1 MGFLYQKKI
10 EDHIKEGNM
19 KKIFICFALMFSFS
33 FPLGSAGTYEDNFV
47 WEKPTPHP
55 VLKHGQLNIENI
67 VVPNYSSLNFELENR
82 AKQVECLA
90 KNIYFEA
97 RNEPFAGQLAV
108 ALVTLNRVYDDT
120 FPNTVCDVVYQGIH
134 TTDGFPK
141 RDRCQFS
148 WYCDG
153 ASDEVRNLV
162 AFNTTQKIANLAMIS
177 YGSMKSQGLDY
188 TEGAIY
194 YHTYE
199 INPRWSTA
207 YPKVGRIG
215 DHIFYR

>member
-1 MGFLYQKKI
+1 MDYLYLIKI

-19 KKIFICFALMFSFS
+19 KKLFICFVLMFSFVI
-33 FPLGSAGTYEDNFV
+33 PLGSASTYEDKLLWDKYSSHSVIIKNV
-47 WEKPTPHP
+47 T
-55 VLKHGQLNIENI
+55 I
-67 VVPNYSSLNFELENR
+67 PNYSSLNLVLENR

-97 RNEPFAGQLAV
+97 RNEPFAGQFAV

-120 FPNTVCDVVYQGIH
+120 FPNTVCEVVYQGIH
-134 TTDGFPK
+134 NKRGFPK
-141 RDRCQFS
+141 LNRCQFS

-153 ASDEVRNLV
+153 ISDVTKNVR
-162 AFNTTQKIANLAMIS
+162 AWKDTQKIANLAMIS

-194 YHTYE
+194 YHTHE
-199 INPRWSTA
+199 IKPRWSNS

>member
-1 MGFLYQKKI
+1 
-10 EDHIKEGNM
+10 M
-19 KKIFICFALMFSFS
+19 KKILICFALMFSFS
-33 FPLGSAGTYEDNFV
+33 FPLGSASTTED
-47 WEKPTPHP
+47 KLMLDRPSPHP
-55 VLKHGQLNIENI
+55 VLKHGHLNT
-67 VVPNYSSLNFELENR
+67 VPNYSSLNFVLENR

-108 ALVTLNRVYDDT
+108 ALVTLNRVYDKN

-134 TTDGFPK
+134 TKDGFPK

-153 ASDEVRNLV
+153 MSDVTANVKAYEE
-162 AFNTTQKIANLAMIS
+162 TQKIANLAMIS

>member
-1 MGFLYQKKI
+1 MKI
-10 EDHIKEGNM
+10 L
-19 KKIFICFALMFSFS
+19 FIYFALMFFFS
-33 FPLGSAGTYEDNFV
+33 FPLGSANTNKDKSV
-47 WEKPTPHP
+47 M
-55 VLKHGQLNIENI
+55 KHGQLKIENVI
-67 VVPNYSSLNFELENR
+67 IPNFSSLNLELENR

-97 RNEPFAGQLAV
+97 RNEPFAGQFAV
-108 ALVTLNRVYDDT
+108 ALVTLNRVKDTT
-120 FPNTVCDVVYQGIH
+120 FPDTICKVVYQGIH
-134 TTDGFPK
+134 TADGFPK

-153 ASDEVRNLV
+153 VSDIVRNSE
-162 AFNTTQKIANLAMIS
+162 AYNTTQKIANLAMLQYS
-177 YGSMKSQGLDY
+177 KLKSEGLDY

>member
-1 MGFLYQKKI
+1 
-10 EDHIKEGNM
+10 M
-19 KKIFICFALMFSFS
+19 KKLFICFVLLFFFA
-33 FPLGSAGTYEDNFV
+33 FPLGSANTNKDKSV
-47 WEKPTPHP
+47 M
-55 VLKHGQLNIENI
+55 KHGQLKIENVI
-67 VVPNYSSLNFELENR
+67 IPNFSSLNLELENR

-97 RNEPFAGQLAV
+97 RNEPFAGQFAV
-108 ALVTLNRVYDDT
+108 ALVTLNRVKDTT
-120 FPNTVCDVVYQGIH
+120 FPDTICKVVYQGIH
-134 TTDGFPK
+134 TVDGFPK

-162 AFNTTQKIANLAMIS
+162 AFNTTQKIANLAMLQYS
-177 YGSMKSQGLDY
+177 KLKSEGLDY

-199 INPRWSTA
+199 INPRWSTSF
-207 YPKVGRIG
+207 PKVGRIG

>member
-1 MGFLYQKKI
+1 MDLLYLIKV

-19 KKIFICFALMFSFS
+19 KKIFICFALIFSFAL
-33 FPLGSAGTYEDNFV
+33 PLGSAKFVSTDNDLMENKLV
-47 WEKPTPHP
+47 PHP
-55 VLKHGQLNIENI
+55 I
-67 VVPNYSSLNFELENR
+67 VVKNITIPNYSSLNVELGNR

-97 RNEPFAGQLAV
+97 RNEPFAGQFAV
-108 ALVTLNRVYDDT
+108 ALVTLNRVYDEN
-120 FPNTVCDVVYQGIH
+120 FPNTVCEVVYQGIH
-134 TTDGFPK
+134 TKSGFPK

-153 ASDEVRNLV
+153 ASDEVRNQT
-162 AFNTTQKIANLAMIS
+162 AYNSTQKIANLAMIS

-199 INPRWSTA
+199 ISPRWSKV
-207 YPKVGRIG
+207 YPVVGRIG

>member
-1 MGFLYQKKI
+1 MDYLYLIKI

-19 KKIFICFALMFSFS
+19 KKLFICFVLMFSFV
-33 FPLGSAGTYEDNFV
+33 FPLGSASTYEDKLLWDKYSSHSVIIKNV
-47 WEKPTPHP
+47 T
-55 VLKHGQLNIENI
+55 I
-67 VVPNYSSLNFELENR
+67 PNYSSLNLVLENR

-97 RNEPFAGQLAV
+97 RNEPFAGQFAV

-120 FPNTVCDVVYQGIH
+120 FPNTVCEVVYQGIH
-134 TTDGFPK
+134 NKRGFPK
-141 RDRCQFS
+141 LNRCQFS

-153 ASDEVRNLV
+153 ISDVTKNVR
-162 AFNTTQKIANLAMIS
+162 AWKDTQKIANLAMIS

-194 YHTYE
+194 YHTHE
-199 INPRWSTA
+199 IKPRWSNS

>member
-1 MGFLYQKKI
+1 MGFLYQNIKI

-19 KKIFICFALMFSFS
+19 KQLFICIVLLFSFVI
-33 FPLGSAGTYEDNFV
+33 PLGSTSINHNDTLV
-47 WEKPTPHP
+47 WKYSPINLEIQNREK
-55 VLKHGQLNIENI
+55 QL
-67 VVPNYSSLNFELENR
+67 
-82 AKQVECLA
+82 QCLA

-120 FPNTVCDVVYQGIH
+120 FPNTICEVVYQGIH
-134 TTDGFPK
+134 TKNGFPK
-141 RDRCQFS
+141 RNKCQFS

-153 ASDEVRNLV
+153 LSDKTKNKRAWNH
-162 AFNTTQKIANLAMIS
+162 TQKVANLAIMS
-177 YGSMKSQGLDY
+177 YAKTKSQGLDF

-199 INPRWSTA
+199 VNPQWSRSF
-207 YPKVGRIG
+207 PKVGRIG
-215 DHIFYR
+215 QHIFYR

>member
-1 MGFLYQKKI
+1 
-10 EDHIKEGNM
+10 M
-19 KKIFICFALMFSFS
+19 KKLFICFALMFSFS
-33 FPLGSAGTYEDNFV
+33 FPLGSASTYEDKLL
-47 WEKPTPHP
+47 WDRPSPHP
-55 VLKHGQLNIENI
+55 VLKHGQLTIENVAI
-67 VVPNYSSLNFELENR
+67 PNYSSLNFVLENR

-97 RNEPFAGQLAV
+97 RNEPFAGQFAV
-108 ALVTLNRVYDDT
+108 ALVTLNRVNDT
-120 FPNTVCDVVYQGIH
+120 AFPDTICKVVYQGIH

-194 YHTYE
+194 YHTHE
-199 INPRWSTA
+199 INPRWST
-207 YPKVGRIG
+207 
-215 DHIFYR
+215 HIQKLEELEIIYFIDKY

>member
-1 MGFLYQKKI
+1 
-10 EDHIKEGNM
+10 M
-19 KKIFICFALMFSFS
+19 KKLFICFALMFSFS
-33 FPLGSAGTYEDNFV
+33 FPLGSASTTEDKLI
-47 WEKPTPHP
+47 WERPTPHP
-55 VLKHGQLNIENI
+55 VLKHGQLNIEHI
-67 VVPNYSSLNFELENR
+67 AVPNYSSLNFELENR

-90 KNIYFEA
+90 KNIYHEA
-97 RNEPFAGQLAV
+97 RNEPFAGQFAV
-108 ALVTLNRVYDDT
+108 ALVTLNRVYDKN

-134 TTDGFPK
+134 TKDGFPK

-153 ASDEVRNLV
+153 ISDVTANVKAYEE
-162 AFNTTQKIANLAMIS
+162 TQKIANLAMIS

-194 YHTYE
+194 YHTHE

>member
-19 KKIFICFALMFSFS
+19 KKLFICFALMFSFS
-33 FPLGSAGTYEDNFV
+33 FPLGSASTTEDKLMLDN
-47 WEKPTPHP
+47 TILHP
-55 VLKHGQLNIENI
+55 IVIKNIT
-67 VVPNYSSLNFELENR
+67 VPNYTSLNIELENR

-90 KNIYFEA
+90 KNIYHEA

-108 ALVTLNRVYDDT
+108 ALVTLNRVYDKN
-120 FPNTVCDVVYQGIH
+120 FPNTVCNVVYQGIH
-134 TTDGFPK
+134 TKDGFPK

-153 ASDEVRNLV
+153 MSDVTANVKAYEE
-162 AFNTTQKIANLAMIS
+162 TQKIANLAMIS

>member
-1 MGFLYQKKI
+1 
-10 EDHIKEGNM
+10 M
-19 KKIFICFALMFSFS
+19 KKLFICFALMLSFS
-33 FPLGSAGTYEDNFV
+33 FPLGSANTNKDKLV
-47 WEKPTPHP
+47 M
-55 VLKHGQLNIENI
+55 KHGQLKIENVI
-67 VVPNYSSLNFELENR
+67 IPNFSSLNLELENR

-97 RNEPFAGQLAV
+97 RNEPFAGQFAV
-108 ALVTLNRVYDDT
+108 ALVTLNRVRDTT
-120 FPNTVCDVVYQGIH
+120 FPDTICKVVYQGIH
-134 TTDGFPK
+134 TADGFPK

-153 ASDEVRNLV
+153 ASDEIRNLV
-162 AFNTTQKIANLAMIS
+162 AFNTTQKIANLAMLQYS
-177 YGSMKSQGLDY
+177 KLKSEGLDY

-194 YHTYE
+194 YHTYD

>member
-1 MGFLYQKKI
+1 MDYLYLIKV

-19 KKIFICFALMFSFS
+19 KKLFICFALMFSFS
-33 FPLGSAGTYEDNFV
+33 FPLGSASTYEDKLV
-47 WEKPTPHP
+47 WDKFSPQSVIIKNVT
-55 VLKHGQLNIENI
+55 I
-67 VVPNYSSLNFELENR
+67 PNYSSLNLVLENR

-120 FPNTVCDVVYQGIH
+120 FPNTVCEVVYQGIH
-134 TTDGFPK
+134 NKRGFPK
-141 RDRCQFS
+141 LNRCQFS

-153 ASDEVRNLV
+153 ISDTTKNVR
-162 AFNTTQKIANLAMIS
+162 AWKDTQKIANLAIIS

-188 TEGAIY
+188 TEGARY

-199 INPRWSTA
+199 IEPHWSRS
-207 YPKVGRIG
+207 YPTVSYTHLTLPTKA
-215 DHIFYR
+215 

>member
-1 MGFLYQKKI
+1 
-10 EDHIKEGNM
+10 M
-19 KKIFICFALMFSFS
+19 KKLFICFALLLFFS
-33 FPLGSAGTYEDNFV
+33 FPLGSANTNKDKLV
-47 WEKPTPHP
+47 MKPYWS
-55 VLKHGQLNIENI
+55 VMKHGQLKIEN
-67 VVPNYSSLNFELENR
+67 VAVPNFSSLNLELENR

-97 RNEPFAGQLAV
+97 RNEPFAGQFAV
-108 ALVTLNRVYDDT
+108 ALVTLNRVKDTT
-120 FPNTVCDVVYQGIH
+120 FPDTICKVVYQGIH
-134 TTDGFPK
+134 TADGFPK

-153 ASDEVRNLV
+153 ASDEIRNLV
-162 AFNTTQKIANLAMIS
+162 AFNTTQKIANLAMLQYS
-177 YGSMKSQGLDY
+177 KLKSEGLDY

>member
-1 MGFLYQKKI
+1 
-10 EDHIKEGNM
+10 M
-19 KKIFICFALMFSFS
+19 KKLFICFALLFFFA
-33 FPLGSAGTYEDNFV
+33 FPLGSANTNKDN
-47 WEKPTPHP
+47 
-55 VLKHGQLNIENI
+55 LIMKHGQLKIENVI
-67 VVPNYSSLNFELENR
+67 IPNFSSLNLELENR

-97 RNEPFAGQLAV
+97 RNEPFAGQFAV
-108 ALVTLNRVYDDT
+108 ALVTLNRVKDTT
-120 FPNTVCDVVYQGIH
+120 FPDTICKVVYQGIH
-134 TTDGFPK
+134 TADGFPK

-162 AFNTTQKIANLAMIS
+162 AFNSTQKIANLAMLQYS
-177 YGSMKSQGLDY
+177 KLKSEGLDY

-199 INPRWSTA
+199 INPRWSTS

>member
-1 MGFLYQKKI
+1 
-10 EDHIKEGNM
+10 M
-19 KKIFICFALMFSFS
+19 KKLFICFALMFSFS
-33 FPLGSAGTYEDNFV
+33 FPLGSASTTED
-47 WEKPTPHP
+47 KLT
-55 VLKHGQLNIENI
+55 VLKHGQLNIEHI
-67 VVPNYSSLNFELENR
+67 AVPNYSSLNFELENR

-90 KNIYFEA
+90 
-97 RNEPFAGQLAV
+97 NEPFAGQFAV
-108 ALVTLNRVYDDT
+108 ALVTLNRVYDKN

-134 TTDGFPK
+134 TKDGFPK

-153 ASDEVRNLV
+153 MSDVTANVKAYEE
-162 AFNTTQKIANLAMIS
+162 TQKIANLAMIS

-194 YHTYE
+194 YHTHE

>member
-1 MGFLYQKKI
+1 
-10 EDHIKEGNM
+10 M
-19 KKIFICFALMFSFS
+19 KKLFICFALMFSFS
-33 FPLGSAGTYEDNFV
+33 FPLGSASTTEDKLL
-47 WEKPTPHP
+47 WERPTPHP
-55 VLKHGQLNIENI
+55 VLKHGQLNT
-67 VVPNYSSLNFELENR
+67 VPNYSSLNFELENR

-90 KNIYFEA
+90 KNIYHEA
-97 RNEPFAGQLAV
+97 RNEPFAGQFAV
-108 ALVTLNRVYDDT
+108 ALVTLNRVYDKN

-134 TTDGFPK
+134 TKDGFPK

-153 ASDEVRNLV
+153 VSDVTANVKAYEE
-162 AFNTTQKIANLAMIS
+162 TQKIANLAMIS

-194 YHTYE
+194 YHTHE
-199 INPRWSTA
+199 IKPRWSNS

>member
-19 KKIFICFALMFSFS
+19 KKILICFALMFFFS
-33 FPLGSAGTYEDNFV
+33 FPLGSANTNKDKLV
-47 WEKPTPHP
+47 M
-55 VLKHGQLNIENI
+55 KHGQLKIENVI
-67 VVPNYSSLNFELENR
+67 IPNFSSLNLELENR

-97 RNEPFAGQLAV
+97 RNEPFAGQFAV
-108 ALVTLNRVYDDT
+108 ALVTLNRVRDTT
-120 FPNTVCDVVYQGIH
+120 FPDTICKVVYQGIH
-134 TTDGFPK
+134 TADGFPK

-153 ASDEVRNLV
+153 VSDIVRNSE
-162 AFNTTQKIANLAMIS
+162 AYNTTQKIANLAMLQYS
-177 YGSMKSQGLDY
+177 KLKSEGLDY